1 MNYRMIFK
9 HWNCVMHR
17 SGMYA
22 ALPLSSFY
30 LPGSRHIIFCRIH
43 VYYSSNRV
51 FIIED
56 QNTDIA
62 YLHS

>member
-1 MNYRMIFK
+1 
-9 HWNCVMHR
+9 MHR

-22 ALPLSSFY
+22 ALLLVAFIY
-30 LPGSRHIIFCRIH
+30 READIIFCRIH
-43 VYYSSNRV
+43 VYYSNRV